1 LGIKKRVLPRTAL
14 LLLLLAVAL
23 VIRLHNIGFGLPS
36 LYDPDEPMFMLT
48 ALKLPLQQ
56 TLNPGWFGHPGSTTI
71 YLIAL
76 VDVIVVAFALAT
88 GAYPDLH
95 TLVAAAYANPALLF
109 IPARLAMVG
118 LALISIWLTYV
129 LGRRIN
135 GTATGLIAASFLAFN
150 SLHIAW
156 SQVVR
161 TDIHASVFV
170 LAALIFAER
179 AARDG
184 SLKAWI
190 LAGLMTGFAAAT
202 KWPAA
207 SVFVALIG
215 VAVFRIRTGDAWT
228 EQARALAAAGAAVVA
243 GVFIASPYILLDWQT
258 VLRNVSG
265 EIRHGHLGHTG
276 GPFLDNL
283 GWYIQHQVAGTMGW
297 AGLAAVAAGIVII
310 AFRNRV
316 ARSTLIPATVA
327 FVTLIC
333 LQDLIWSRW
342 ILPAMPALCIF
353 AAVTVAW
360 LAEQA
365 SARLPVSRG
374 AALAGIAILA
384 LTPSVSG
391 AIAQDAERANDTR
404 SQAARWA
411 VEHIPAG
418 SAVVIEHLELKLRDQ
433 PWKILFPLGEAGCM
447 DAIELLKS
455 NVGYDKVQKMRSGSP
470 IVDLGNVNPQ
480 RAPSCRANYA
490 ILTYYDLYTQEAK
503 DFPRELATYQR
514 VLAGGRTVALFVP
527 RTGHSGGPIVR
538 IVAMQQRR

>member
-1 LGIKKRVLPRTAL
+1 MEIKKRVLPRTAL

-76 VDVIVVAFALAT
+76 IDVFVVAIALAT

-95 TLVAAAYANPALLF
+95 TLVTAAYANPALLF

-118 LALISIWLTYV
+118 LALLSIWLTYV

-135 GTATGLIAASFLAFN
+135 GTATGLIAAAFLAFN

-170 LAALIFAER
+170 LAALIFAVQ

-184 SLKAWI
+184 SLKAWL

-215 VAVFRIRTGDAWT
+215 VALLRGQSKHPWKQ
-228 EQARALAAAGAAVVA
+228 QAGALAAAGAAVLA

-258 VLRNVSG
+258 VLRNVTG
-265 EIRHGHLGHTG
+265 EIRSGHLGHTG
-276 GPFLDNL
+276 GPFFDNL
-283 GWYIQHQVAGTMGW
+283 GWYLHHQVAGTMGW
-297 AGLAAVAAGIVII
+297 IGLAAVAAGMVIV
-310 AFRNRV
+310 AVRNPI
-316 ARSTLIPATVA
+316 ARSTLIPATLA
-327 FVTLIC
+327 FLTLIC
-333 LQDLIWSRW
+333 LQNVIWSRW

-353 AAVTVAW
+353 AAVAFAW
-360 LAEQA
+360 IAEQA
-365 SARLPVSRG
+365 AARMPIGGRP
-374 AALAGIAILA
+374 ALAGIAILS
-384 LTPSVSG
+384 LVPSVSG

-411 VEHIPAG
+411 VKHIPPG
-418 SAVVIEHLELKLRDQ
+418 SSVVIEHLELKLRDQ

-447 DAIELLKS
+447 DAVQLLKS

-480 RAPSCRANYA
+480 RAASCRTNYA
-490 ILTYYDLYTQEAK
+490 ILTYYDLYKHEAK
-503 DFPRELATYQR
+503 NFPREMATYEQ
-514 VLAGGRTVALFVP
+514 VLAGGRTVAIFRP